1 MKIEILV
8 FEGFDELDVIGPF
21 EVFQHA
27 KNLGQDIVTE
37 LVSLEGEREFI
48 GQHGLKIK
56 VEARLGIPDILLIP
70 GGGWVGR
77 SSLGAWTEVEKGTIP
92 RIVAKLARENKVNIA
107 TVCTGA
113 MLVSASGL
121 LKGRNAVTH
130 HMAIEEL
137 RAKGVNVIAD
147 ARVVDDGEIIS
158 AGGVTSGID
167 LALYIVERYFG
178 QEISGKIAE
187 ALEYERA
194 GKVWKRPT

>member
-1 MKIEILV
+1 MKVEILV
-8 FEGFDELDVIGPF
+8 FEGFDELDVVGPF

-27 KNLGQDIVTE
+27 RNLGQDIVTE

-48 GQHGLKIK
+48 GQHGLKIN
-56 VEARLGIPDILLIP
+56 VEARLGTPDILLVP
-70 GGGWVGR
+70 GGGWVAR
-77 SSLGAWTEVEKGTIP
+77 SSFGAFVEAEKGTIP
-92 RIVAKLARENKVNIA
+92 RIVGKLAKEKVNIA

-113 MLVSASGL
+113 MLVSASGI

-130 HMAIEEL
+130 HNAIEEL

-167 LALYIVERYFG
+167 LALYIIERYFG

-187 ALEYERA
+187 TLEYERQ
-194 GKVWKRPT
+194 GKVWKRST